1 MASVQFKTMQQMV
14 ADLYP
19 GVGWKDRVY
28 NHMSH
33 EQVCAIYHR
42 ALEKGEFDK
51 KKKKENKKIE
61 TENRKWYQLTI
72 FDFLRKDEK

>member
-19 GVGWKDRVY
+19 SADWKDRVY

-33 EQVCAIYHR
+33 EQVCAIYHKS
-42 ALEKGEFDK
+42 LERGYFDK
-51 KKKKENKKIE
+51 KKKKPIAEHW
-61 TENRKWYQLTI
+61 RQMTI
-72 FDFLRKDEK
+72 FDLFKKEDK